1 MESRVRPRPVEVA
14 LVPVAHLVLDVA
26 HLVVDGDKVLLVDP
40 GALLD
45 AEVLAVVEVP
55 RAGVAGQVAA
65 VGGLLDDAAGPEFL
79 WSKANSS
86 AIPAIN
92 ANTHDFSIK
101 PIQYSCPY

>member
-1 MESRVRPRPVEVA
+1 MEAGVGALPEEHTLVA
-14 LVPVAHLVLDVA
+14 VGHLVLGVP

-86 AIPAIN
+86 AISSIN

-101 PIQYSCPY
+101 PIQYSCSY